1 MILKAPTASTAT
13 LDTFAHADYRGAKY
27 YISATSTVDSSTMNA
42 EALVVHDGTNAFITV
57 SNDHFTKTKLFTLT
71 ADISGDNVVVT
82 ASPLVADTNIR
93 FYRIRLADDQS
104 AATPRSQVKVIS
116 AVTVSSSAT
125 TIDTFSTNTDAA
137 AHYIIIGSAGDGKS
151 IMEATVISDGTEA
164 SVSEGPQV
172 STKGT
177 AQLELSASHSST
189 TTTVQASSTSGGST
203 TVNAYRI
210 NIPKPAGTAYTEID
224 SFAHADTQGALY
236 VAVTNQTDAKAQIDE
251 LMVVTDGTDAYNI
264 RYGINTDS
272 ATTDIVDW
280 TTVVDGTNVDVRATL
295 ADSRAEGTIT
305 AWQVHLDR
313 AAGNPSN
320 IATIDSFN
328 KTTHRSA
335 VYNIS
340 VSDANSGTLGN
351 FETLEARVTH
361 DGTDAYV
368 STFGR
373 TNTTDSDLVDF
384 TADVSGN
391 DVRLR
396 GQISTS
402 NTHEV
407 IVVRRLINI

>member
-1 MILKAPTASTAT
+1 
-13 LDTFAHADYRGAKY
+13 
-27 YISATSTVDSSTMNA
+27 
-42 EALVVHDGTNAFITV
+42 
-57 SNDHFTKTKLFTLT
+57 
-71 ADISGDNVVVT
+71 
-82 ASPLVADTNIR
+82 
-93 FYRIRLADDQS
+93 
-104 AATPRSQVKVIS
+104 
-116 AVTVSSSAT
+116 
-125 TIDTFSTNTDAA
+125 
-137 AHYIIIGSAGDGKS
+137 
-151 IMEATVISDGTEA
+151 
-164 SVSEGPQV
+164 
-172 STKGT
+172 
-177 AQLELSASHSST
+177 
-189 TTTVQASSTSGGST
+189 
-203 TVNAYRI
+203 
-210 NIPKPAGTAYTEID
+210 
-224 SFAHADTQGALY
+224 
-236 VAVTNQTDAKAQIDE
+236 
-251 LMVVTDGTDAYNI
+251 MVVTDGTDAYNH
-264 RYGINTDS
+264 RHGINTDS
-272 ATTDIVDW
+272 ATSNLTNW
-280 TTVVDGTNVDVRATL
+280 TSVVDGDNVKVRATL
-295 ADSRAEGTIT
+295 SDTRAQGTIN

-373 TNTTDSDLVDF
+373 TNSADSDLVTF

-407 IVVRRLINI
+407 IVVRRLINV